1 MPDQEGKRGDSS
13 PAPRGRSPSC
23 CAHLTPARW
32 GEKPSPQPPRDTAPR
47 QRELLAT
54 WSLRTASG
62 GNPLERAPGLG
73 SGDPPLQSATEPR
86 APGTGRVCPSARRE
100 PRPSAWPR
108 PPSTLCKRMWLLRNS
123 GLGPALGRSAIVSG
137 HLGWP
142 PTPRAARGSPEEQVL
157 PLRRPILR
165 AEPHQMPASLPPIST
180 SRGETAPQCVCVG
193 VNVCVSVCACVCAC
207 THVHYVSVCV
217 CVHVHV
223 CARERAVCTSACAR
237 VCP

>member
-54 WSLRTASG
+54 RSLRTASG

-86 APGTGRVCPSARRE
+86 AQGASAPPPAVSPAPRLGPAPPAPSARG
-100 PRPSAWPR
+100 
-108 PPSTLCKRMWLLRNS
+108 C
-123 GLGPALGRSAIVSG
+123 GF
-137 HLGWP
+137 
-142 PTPRAARGSPEEQVL
+142 
-157 PLRRPILR
+157 
-165 AEPHQMPASLPPIST
+165 
-180 SRGETAPQCVCVG
+180 
-193 VNVCVSVCACVCAC
+193 
-207 THVHYVSVCV
+207 
-217 CVHVHV
+217 
-223 CARERAVCTSACAR
+223 
-237 VCP
+237 